1 MALNAASMPPPQ
13 NEVSEEQLR
22 TLWVGGISDRV
33 DEETLYELFINASTE
48 HHSVVTL
55 LHFRQAPSLSNSS
68 L

>member
-1 MALNAASMPPPQ
+1 MAMNAASMPPPQ

-48 HHSVVTL
+48 HYSAVTS
-55 LHFRQAPSLSNSS
+55 LHFR
-68 L
+68 